1 MSGGHF
7 QYKQNEIGHIADE
20 IETIVEN
27 NDSTERDRYGDSIG
41 WGYEPE
47 VIAEFRNA
55 VRALRIA
62 QVYAQRVDW
71 LVSCDDGPESF
82 IRRLREE
89 LAKVTA

>member
-1 MSGGHF
+1 MSGGRF
-7 QYKQNEIGHIADE
+7 QYKQNEIGHIADD

-27 NDSTERDRYGDSIG
+27 NDSKARDSWGAPIG
-41 WGYEPE
+41 WGYDAE
-47 VIAEFRNA
+47 VIAEFKNA

-82 IRRLREE
+82 LRRLRDE